1 MKKELFLIGFLI
13 IAIINLVLIS
23 LNFDILSLCLKP
35 FLIPFLFLYVYLSQA
50 FPTKRL
56 LLLALTFSWIGDI
69 LLIFSNTNQW
79 FFISGLLSFL
89 TAHLFYIFLFFKL
102 KISKPYRKNPLFWLG
117 IILTVFY
124 LKSILEVLLPA
135 LGPLQIPV
143 SFYALTI
150 SVMLGFAWR
159 GFISWNTSA
168 RFYIL
173 FGAIAFIA
181 SDSFLAIN
189 KFQEPINHAAIL
201 IMATYLA
208 AQFGIVYGVI
218 KLNNQKE
225 QHFFDF

>member
-1 MKKELFLIGFLI
+1 MKKELFISGFLI
-13 IAIINLVLIS
+13 ISIINIVLIS
-23 LNFDILSLCLKP
+23 LNFDTLSLCLKP
-35 FLIPFLFLYVYLSQA
+35 FLIPFLFLYVYLSED
-50 FPTKRL
+50 FSTKKIV
-56 LLLALTFSWIGDI
+56 LLALTFSWIGDV
-69 LLIFSNTNQW
+69 LLIFSTTNRW

-89 TAHLFYIFLFFKL
+89 TAHLFYIFLFSKL
-102 KISKPYRKNPLFWLG
+102 GTSKHYSKNPLFWLG
-117 IILTVFY
+117 ILLIVFY
-124 LKSILEVLLPA
+124 LKSILEVLLPT
-135 LGPLQIPV
+135 LGPLKIPV

-189 KFQEPINHAAIL
+189 KFQEPIDHAAIL
-201 IMATYLA
+201 IMSTYLA

-218 KLNNQKE
+218 KFNTQKM
-225 QHFFDF
+225 

>member
-1 MKKELFLIGFLI
+1 MKKEFFLKGFLI
-13 IAIINLVLIS
+13 IATINIVLIS
-23 LNFDILSLCLKP
+23 LNFDTLSLCIKP
-35 FLIPFLFLYVYLSQA
+35 FLIPFLFLYVYLNEI
-50 FPTKRL
+50 FPTKKI
-56 LLLALTFSWIGDI
+56 LLLALTFSWIGDV
-69 LLIFSNTNQW
+69 LLIFSTTNQW

-89 TAHLFYIFLFFKL
+89 TAHLFYIFLFSKL
-102 KISKPYRKNPLFWLG
+102 GTSKPYRKNPLFWLG

-124 LKSILEVLLPA
+124 LKSILEVLLPT
-135 LGPLQIPV
+135 LGPLKIPV

-168 RFYIL
+168 RYYIL

-201 IMATYLA
+201 IMSTYLA

-218 KLNNQKE
+218 KFNDRK
-225 QHFFDF
+225 